1 LTAKV
6 AIVASN
12 DWYFMWH
19 RLPIARAARD
29 AGHQVLAVA
38 AEEHGY
44 GARIRAE
51 GFRFIRIPVVRGSMN
66 LSDELAA
73 MRELLSIYRHESPDL
88 VHHVSVKPVIYGS
101 IAARIVGVPV
111 IINALTG
118 QGYLSGA
125 GGIKGTLLRGA
136 AHVAF
141 RAALGG
147 RRTRAIFENPDDLEA
162 FVKRGLIPRHR
173 AVLIRGSGV
182 DPERFSP
189 SPEPTGVPVVLFAA
203 RLLWSKGLGDL
214 VEAVGSLRGRG
225 IEVRLVIVGV
235 PDRQNPDSIPEA
247 VLQGWVKK
255 GIAEWWGHRD
265 DMPAVFRVVNIVAL
279 PSVYGEGVPVV
290 LLEAAAAARA
300 IVTTDTPGCREIVRD
315 GVNGRLVPPNDK
327 LSLADALSEL
337 LHFPELRAR
346 MAAAGREIASQ
357 EFSNA
362 IVVRR
367 TMQLYDQLL
376 DERRIALQTREQP
389 K

>member
-1 LTAKV
+1 M
-6 AIVASN
+6 S
-12 DWYFMWH
+12 H

-29 AGHQVLAVA
+29 AGHKVLAVA

-51 GFRFIRIPVVRGSMN
+51 GFHFIRVPVVRGSMN
-66 LSDELAA
+66 LSDDLAA
-73 MRELLSIYRHESPDL
+73 LRELCAIYRHERPDL

-118 QGYLSGA
+118 QGYISGA
-125 GGIKGTLLRGA
+125 GGIKGRLLRGA
-136 AHVAF
+136 ARVAF

-203 RLLWSKGLGDL
+203 RLLWSKGLGEL
-214 VEAVGSLRGRG
+214 VEAVSRLRRRG
-225 IEVRLVIVGV
+225 VEVRLVIVGV
-235 PDRQNPDSIPEA
+235 PDRQNPDSVPVT
-247 VLQGWVKK
+247 VLQGWVEK

-265 DMPAVFRVVNIVAL
+265 DMPEVFRAVNVVAL

-290 LLEAAAAARA
+290 LLEAAAAGRA
-300 IVTTDTPGCREIVRD
+300 IVTTDMPGCREIVRD
-315 GVNGRLVPPNDK
+315 GVNGRLVPPNNIS
-327 LSLADALSEL
+327 SLVDALSEL
-337 LHFPELRAR
+337 LHSPDLRAH
-346 MAAAGREIASQ
+346 MATAGRVIATQ
-357 EFSNA
+357 EFSNEV
-362 IVVRR
+362 VVRR
-367 TMQLYDQLL
+367 TMQLYGQLL
-376 DERRIALQTREQP
+376 GEQGVALDAREQP

>member
-1 LTAKV
+1 
-6 AIVASN
+6 
-12 DWYFMWH
+12 
-19 RLPIARAARD
+19 
-29 AGHQVLAVA
+29 
-38 AEEHGY
+38 
-44 GARIRAE
+44 
-51 GFRFIRIPVVRGSMN
+51 MN
-66 LSDELAA
+66 LSDDLAA
-73 MRELLSIYRHESPDL
+73 VRELLSIYRQECPDL

-118 QGYLSGA
+118 QGYISGA
-125 GGIKGTLLRGA
+125 SGIKGTLLRGA

-162 FVKRGLIPRHR
+162 FVSRGLIARHR

-182 DPERFSP
+182 DPVRFSP

-203 RLLWSKGLGDL
+203 RLLWSKGVGEL
-214 VEAVGSLRGRG
+214 VEAVCALRSRG
-225 IEVRLVIVGV
+225 VEVRLVIVGV
-235 PDRQNPDSIPEA
+235 PDRQNPDSIPA
-247 VLQGWVKK
+247 NVLQSWVEK

-265 DMPAVFRVVNIVAL
+265 DMPEVFRAANVVAL

-290 LLEAAAAARA
+290 LLEAAAAGRA
-300 IVTTDTPGCREIVRD
+300 IVTTDMPGCREIVRD
-315 GVNGRLVPPNDK
+315 GVNGRLVPPNNV
-327 LSLADALSEL
+327 LSLAEALHEL
-337 LHFPELRAR
+337 LRSSEVRAR
-346 MAAAGREIASQ
+346 MGAAGRVIATQ

-376 DERRIALQTREQP
+376 GAQGIAIDAREQP